1 MVWNIGKTLI
11 YLERRILYL
20 THTSS
25 MSLEMR
31 GCGEDRQLQPWAL
44 FSSLPWGETLYVQHS
59 ILFLWYKQSASEW
72 AGYVN
77 KSSDWI
83 QRGGLILDRGFLWG
97 LSRDIWHDW
106 SEESLV
112 ETELTL
118 FHWNCAAFFH
128 IIGALKPL
136 CAEQLQDEK
145 LSEHYFFANEKREK
159 KVPSWMVRGQ
169 QQREEKKSFVNR
181 TIKTLSQPRG
191 CTDRKG
197 VKRTREQGRV
207 SKYPHIGSLVCSFYT
222 DEM

>member
-145 LSEHYFFANEKREK
+145 LSEPYFFADLLLVWEQQKDPTIVVRTFLPMKRERKKFHHGWFADNSRERRK
-159 KVPSWMVRGQ
+159 KVLLIEQSRLSPNRAAAQ
-169 QQREEKKSFVNR
+169 TEK
-181 TIKTLSQPRG
+181 G
-191 CTDRKG
+191 
-197 VKRTREQGRV
+197 
-207 SKYPHIGSLVCSFYT
+207 
-222 DEM
+222 